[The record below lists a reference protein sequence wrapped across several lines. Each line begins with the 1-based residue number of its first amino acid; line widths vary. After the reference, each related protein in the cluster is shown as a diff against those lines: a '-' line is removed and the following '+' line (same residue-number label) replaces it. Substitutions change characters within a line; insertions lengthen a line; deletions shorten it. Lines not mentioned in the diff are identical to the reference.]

1 MNNVGEIKFKPEEEE
16 AKKGKSKL
24 GPALPNFESGK
35 VDKNLFSE
43 DPNDIIAKT
52 ILINTG
58 LKLSCKMISGVTIS
72 SNKTQYPDWA
82 ALVFQKRSR
91 ITKCLS
97 LILIRR
103 KPPKLLKQ

>member
-1 MNNVGEIKFKPEEEE
+1 MNNKGEIKFKPEEEE
-16 AKKGKSKL
+16 EKKGKSKL

-72 SNKTQYPDWA
+72 SNKTQYTDWA
-82 ALVFQKRSR
+82 ALVFQKKIKDNKVFFLVQPWWLGS
-91 ITKCLS
+91 
-97 LILIRR
+97 
-103 KPPKLLKQ
+103 